1 MSISGERRTALR
13 YLLVSALCAVFAL
26 VYELFS
32 HGVLSWYMAL
42 LPLWP
47 LLGGALPFGVMAR
60 LHVRPAQL
68 TRCLWHAG
76 LTALTM
82 GSLMTGV
89 FEIYGSMSSL
99 VRVYWTAGACLMAA
113 GLADFVWCR
122 FRGRNTK

>member
-1 MSISGERRTALR
+1 MRYGLLSGL
-13 YLLVSALCAVFAL
+13 SAVFAL
-26 VYELFS
+26 VYELLS

-47 LLGGALPFGVMAR
+47 LLGGAIPFLVLAR
-60 LHVRPAQL
+60 LRISTAQL

-76 LTALTM
+76 LLTLTA

-99 VRVYWTAGACLMAA
+99 VRVYWIAGAALTAA
-113 GLADFVWCR
+113 GLADFLWHCLR
-122 FRGRNTK
+122 RRHAA

>member
-1 MSISGERRTALR
+1 MR
-13 YLLVSALCAVFAL
+13 YGLLCGFCAVFAL

-32 HGVLSWYMAL
+32 HGVVSWYMVL

-47 LLGGALPFGVMAR
+47 LLGGVFPFLLLAR
-60 LHVRPAQL
+60 LRVHTAQL

-76 LTALTM
+76 LITLSA

-99 VRVYWTAGACLMAA
+99 VRVYWIAGAGLIAA
-113 GLADFVWCR
+113 GLADFLWCR
-122 FRGRNTK
+122 LRGRHIA